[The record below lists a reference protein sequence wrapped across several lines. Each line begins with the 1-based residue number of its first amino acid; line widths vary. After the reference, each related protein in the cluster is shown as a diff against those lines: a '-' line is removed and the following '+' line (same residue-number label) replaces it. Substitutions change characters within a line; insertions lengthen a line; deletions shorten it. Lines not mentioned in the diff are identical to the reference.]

1 MSDLTV
7 AQLIGIIFA
16 GACVLLF
23 VFANLSGR
31 GMMGM
36 MGELTG
42 LWYAFAF
49 FFGLGALVIGLNKS
63 PTKL

>member
-1 MSDLTV
+1 MSNLTV

-16 GACVLLF
+16 GACVLFF

-31 GMMGM
+31 GKIGDFDYQYLM
-36 MGELTG
+36 
-42 LWYAFAF
+42 WYAVAF
-49 FFGLGALVIGLNKS
+49 FFGLGAILIGLNKS